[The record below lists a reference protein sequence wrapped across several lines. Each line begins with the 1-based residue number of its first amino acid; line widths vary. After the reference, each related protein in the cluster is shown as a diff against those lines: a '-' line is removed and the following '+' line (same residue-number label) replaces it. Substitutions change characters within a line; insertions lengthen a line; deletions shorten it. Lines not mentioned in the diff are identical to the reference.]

1 MKKLWLIILVGGIIS
16 IGGCSTHFTQ
26 NEQLQLDLSGSV
38 AEPPAILAE
47 FDSSGGEENS
57 GDITKKSGSSC
68 ANGVCT
74 IY

>member
-26 NEQLQLDLSGSV
+26 TEQLQLDLSGSV
-38 AEPPAILAE
+38 AETPAILAE
-47 FDSSGGEENS
+47 FDSNEGKMDS
-57 GDITKKSGSSC
+57 GDITKKPGSSC

>member
-1 MKKLWLIILVGGIIS
+1 MKKLWLIILVGEIIS

-38 AEPPAILAE
+38 AETPAILAE
-47 FDSSGGEENS
+47 FDSNEGKMDS
-57 GDITKKSGSSC
+57 GDITKKPGSSC